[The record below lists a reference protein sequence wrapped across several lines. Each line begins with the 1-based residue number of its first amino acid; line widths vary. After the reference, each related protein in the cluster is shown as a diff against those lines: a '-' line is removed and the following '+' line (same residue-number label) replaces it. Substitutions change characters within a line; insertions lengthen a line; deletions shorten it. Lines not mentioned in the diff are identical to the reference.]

1 MPFFQYNFKNI
12 KKYIDCVSLQVQSH
26 IKAKLNNNLRG
37 KRVCPFTSKG
47 SITIEA
53 AISITLFAGIIY
65 FVMGFIMMIN
75 TTFMIQMKMN
85 NIATITAKSKFYVN
99 LANEAVEYSK
109 SLKKLKKEIE
119 EIKNKISYTG
129 ISSDIKNVCYK
140 EQNSVDRGE
149 IDIILNYALK
159 TPILN
164 KFFAIKQ
171 RSFVKDWTG
180 KDITVS
186 HNIVYITENGRV
198 YHTTRE
204 CSHLV
209 IKISKAVFSKINS
222 LTNAYGEKYDRC
234 FICVKSSLHSGDKI
248 FITEDGKKYHGS
260 LTCSGLTRNV
270 IAVEK
275 DSVGDMPLCSGCA
288 KGE

>member
-12 KKYIDCVSLQVQSH
+12 KEYIDCVSLQVQSH
-26 IKAKLNNNLRG
+26 IKDKINNNLRG

-53 AISITLFAGIIY
+53 AISITLFIGIIY

-85 NIATITAKSKFYVN
+85 NIATITAKSKFYVS
-99 LANEAVEYSK
+99 LANEVVEYSE

-119 EIKNKISYTG
+119 EMKNKISYTG
-129 ISSDIKNVCYK
+129 FGSQIKNICYK
-140 EQNSVDRGE
+140 EQNSADRGE
-149 IDIILNYALK
+149 IDIVLRYALK
-159 TPILN
+159 TPVMNRFL
-164 KFFAIKQ
+164 AIKQ
-171 RSFVKDWTG
+171 RSIVKAWTG

-186 HNIVYITENGRV
+186 QNIVYITENGRV

-209 IKISKAVFSKINS
+209 IKINKAIFSKINN
-222 LTNAYGEKYDRC
+222 LKNVYGEKYDRC
-234 FICVKSSLHSGDKI
+234 FICVKSSLDSGDKI
-248 FITEDGKKYHGS
+248 FITEDGNKYHSS

-275 DSVGDMPLCSGCA
+275 SSVGEMPLCSGCA